1 MLSKI
6 PIIRE
11 ILRSTPNARKSASR
25 ETLFSVGFS
34 TLPIWFLPLLF
45 GFFTQEKVFGLL
57 KKVVS
62 TGELYIISSAM
73 VGPMICWILADYIID
88 TNNDNDN
95 GSASDSN
102 GNEDDW
108 PTERI
113 SEEDKFLS
121 RLRQKF
127 PDAISLISLLFLVA
141 LVSVFAVFLERSDE
155 VQPWAFSLDD
165 TALMICGILIFILSI
180 FLLYSV
186 LCFRYDLQNA
196 TGIMRDKTHSFVDD
210 FKNFKGST

>member
-1 MLSKI
+1 M
-6 PIIRE
+6 
-11 ILRSTPNARKSASR
+11 
-25 ETLFSVGFS
+25 
-34 TLPIWFLPLLF
+34 
-45 GFFTQEKVFGLL
+45 L

-62 TGELYIISSAM
+62 TGELYIISSVM
-73 VGPMICWILADYIID
+73 VGPMICWILADYITD
-88 TNNDNDN
+88 TSDDND
-95 GSASDSN
+95 GAIESAE
-102 GNEDDW
+102 NEDDW
-108 PTERI
+108 PTERS

-165 TALMICGILIFILSI
+165 TALMICGFLIFLLSI